1 MKSKLIVI
9 LSESVISTLII
20 LFFVWK
26 LYVIPGL
33 AEENK
38 PTEDIVASG
47 ILLFILIYIIVT
59 ACIVIQ
65 IYFYVLKPY
74 SKKVKSLENA
84 AEESKEAEQIRREF
98 VANVSHELKTPLTSI
113 SGFIETLQAGAA
125 EDPEIR
131 SRFIDIIAIETSR
144 LKRLIEDLLVLSDIE
159 NKKKNELTEFDVGD
173 AIERTVEILQPIA
186 DEKDINIIME
196 FDDDISLKG
205 SSDRFSQMMLNLIE
219 NAIKYSDVG
228 SRIWVKAVKGYDKL
242 FISVKDEGIGIAPE
256 HHQRLFERFY
266 RVDKSRSKKVGGT
279 GLGLSIVKHIAVLF
293 VASLNVESEVG
304 EGTTFYVTFDI
315 DGE

>member
-242 FISVKDEGIGIAPE
+242 FISVKDEGIGIEPE

-293 VASLNVESEVG
+293 GASLNVESEVG